1 MKTIILGII
10 IITTGLAA
18 QFRDTGTQTDPRL
31 KLMNSSPS
39 SFLDMSKISLS
50 HSVSMGYYSSGSNSV
65 MTNEYIA
72 GLKYQISDPLTLR
85 LDMGISYSP
94 YSSFQAPGEQS
105 TDFYLK
111 SASLDYKPNESFRMK
126 IDFRNINQNDY
137 LFNRDPFGNYLI
149 EDE

>member
-10 IITTGLAA
+10 IITAGLTA

-31 KLMNSSPS
+31 KLMDNSAA

-65 MTNEYIA
+65 MVNEYIA
-72 GLKYQISDPLTLR
+72 GLKYRISDPLTLR
-85 LDMGISYSP
+85 LDLGMSYSP

-111 SASLDYKPNESFRMK
+111 SASIDYKPTDSFRMR

-137 LFNRDPFGNYLI
+137 FFSRDPFGNYLTN
-149 EDE
+149 DE